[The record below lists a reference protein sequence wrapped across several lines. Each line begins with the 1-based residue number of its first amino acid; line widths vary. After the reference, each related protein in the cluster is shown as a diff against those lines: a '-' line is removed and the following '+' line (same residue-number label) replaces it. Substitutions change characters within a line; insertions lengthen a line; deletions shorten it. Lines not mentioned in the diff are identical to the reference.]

1 MIALM
6 KRLLS
11 VSGEYKGRIQLAFL
25 FSFLKSLLSKAPLML
40 GFAALAAFY
49 DGVMTPARCLQ
60 LAAAMVLCVL
70 LQILFQHTADR
81 LQSAAGFMV
90 FSDMRMDLGA
100 HLRKMPM
107 GYFTE
112 GNIGKI
118 SSVLSTDMVFIEE
131 NCMTVLADM
140 MSYIFAEAIMLLFLL
155 FFDVRIGL
163 AAAAVILAVL
173 VIARGMKKEAEE
185 DSHFRMEQS
194 ENLTEAVLDFVEGI
208 GIIKTYNLL
217 GEKSRELTDNFAE
230 SCRVSLQFEQRHA
243 PYQRWLNM
251 AYGLGAALIAG
262 ISMYLYREGQLD
274 AAYVVGIM
282 LFLFDLFG
290 PLKALYGNATRL
302 TVMNSCLDRIEEVFA
317 ETELPDD
324 GREAI
329 PEISDLPKD
338 TGLPKDA
345 NLPEDANPP
354 KNTGLPEVQFRGVSF
369 AYGEKE
375 VLHDIS
381 FDLQANT
388 MTALVG
394 PSGGGKST
402 IASLLARFWDVKSGQ
417 ILIRGKDLRQVK
429 LSDLMDHIS
438 MVFQR
443 VYLFQD
449 TIYNNI
455 SMGRPDASREEVIEA
470 AKKARCYDFIMALP
484 EGFDTIVGEGGE
496 TLSGGEKQR
505 ISIARCIL
513 KDAPLVILD
522 EATASVDADNESY
535 IDVYKRQL
543 WKSSRPCWTTGYRP
557 SQSTCLYDLNFFQ
570 YLVYR
575 SSASLPRLFRAS
587 HLRSRSSSG
596 NSTAISSGSSFTASM
611 TARFGME

>member
-262 ISMYLYREGQLD
+262 ISMYLHHEGQLD

-329 PEISDLPKD
+329 PEISDLPED
-338 TGLPKDA
+338 AGLPKDA
-345 NLPEDANPP
+345 NLPE
-354 KNTGLPEVQFRGVSF
+354 NTGLPKGTDLPEVQFRGVSF

-381 FDLQANT
+381 FDLRANT

-535 IDVYKRQL
+535 IQE
-543 WKSSRPCWTTGYRP
+543 
-557 SQSTCLYDLNFFQ
+557 
-570 YLVYR
+570 
-575 SSASLPRLFRAS
+575 
-587 HLRSRSSSG
+587 
-596 NSTAISSGSSFTASM
+596 AISELCRGKTLLVIAHRLGTIRNADQILVVAGGQIAQSGTHEALMREEGIYKSFVTVREQSQGWN
-611 TARFGME
+611 RKRS

>member
-49 DGVMTPARCLQ
+49 DGAMTPARCLQ
-60 LAAAMVLCVL
+60 LAAAMILCVL

-173 VIARGMKKEAEE
+173 VIARGMKKEADE

-338 TGLPKDA
+338 T
-345 NLPEDANPP
+345 NLPEDA
-354 KNTGLPEVQFRGVSF
+354 GLPEVQFRGVSF

-535 IDVYKRQL
+535 IQE
-543 WKSSRPCWTTGYRP
+543 
-557 SQSTCLYDLNFFQ
+557 
-570 YLVYR
+570 
-575 SSASLPRLFRAS
+575 
-587 HLRSRSSSG
+587 
-596 NSTAISSGSSFTASM
+596 AISELCRGKTLLVIAHRLGTIRNADQILVVAGGRIAQSGTHAALMREEGIYKSFVTVREQSQGWN
-611 TARFGME
+611 RKRS